1 MAYNYGAPPGF
12 GGGGGG
18 SQPAYG
24 AAPGFGAPPGMAPP
38 GYDTHSPANMNFS
51 QFQPPPNMPANF
63 DPTASV
69 IRMGVD
75 QPDSRR
81 GAGGRGAN
89 TEPLGGSGGGAGGG
103 RGRAGLGSDARAGGG
118 GPRDLERD
126 RAAVRESMMAL
137 QPPTREEVARTI
149 FVGGIVENAPGDEE
163 IETILRCAGKLR
175 RWTRATDADGKRCR
189 FGFAEYED
197 VDSLEAA
204 HEIYKDGA
212 VEVPL
217 LDKTGVAEKDEEGEP
232 KKAKLLVV
240 VDEQSQEYIRTWKSK
255 GREDDDARQFR
266 IDGCKEDLRQCL
278 TTLLNNTAF
287 NSNQQN
293 GATNGNGDTEMAD
306 TNGDAKDGV
315 EVATLPVTLEDELSD
330 IPAEQRAQVASEI
343 RAFRD
348 RSNRRDLERL
358 RREEELEQAERNR
371 SSIAARLNR
380 LASPPPTGPNGAPAG
395 PRAVA
400 GAPAGPKGYRGA
412 QLPNDYVNGV
422 AFTSSNGYNREDE
435 DAEESDEELERR
447 RLAKRNEDLE
457 RQYIDAERKWLNRE
471 RTRSAAI
478 AREKDR
484 EAKEKAEQE
493 REKAALRRRLAE
505 WDDDHE
511 MRVAEEEYYED
522 RSSWLRRRGV
532 FKEKEER
539 ADARDRVDEERD
551 QRNEAEAKGQA
562 DAFLDRMG
570 SQMEG
575 VRSEPAQ
582 QQQPSGAGGFKISL
596 GSAAAKNRA
605 ATTQNST
612 NPAPIRR
619 GLAEVE
625 GLLDDEDDAAAT
637 GRKKPLELKPL
648 TDLSTAPVPSSG
660 EDLTDEEKASA
671 RRALAA
677 EIPTTTPELFAYPV
691 AWRHLT
697 TQILN
702 TQIRPFV
709 EKRVLDSLGVQEEL
723 LVDTVMQGLEGRK
736 EAKAIV
742 DELEPAL
749 EEESEGLVRKVWR
762 LVVFWAEAGR
772 RELV

>member
-1 MAYNYGAPPGF
+1 
-12 GGGGGG
+12 
-18 SQPAYG
+18 
-24 AAPGFGAPPGMAPP
+24 
-38 GYDTHSPANMNFS
+38 
-51 QFQPPPNMPANF
+51 
-63 DPTASV
+63 
-69 IRMGVD
+69 
-75 QPDSRR
+75 
-81 GAGGRGAN
+81 
-89 TEPLGGSGGGAGGG
+89 
-103 RGRAGLGSDARAGGG
+103 
-118 GPRDLERD
+118 
-126 RAAVRESMMAL
+126 
-137 QPPTREEVARTI
+137 
-149 FVGGIVENAPGDEE
+149 
-163 IETILRCAGKLR
+163 
-175 RWTRATDADGKRCR
+175 
-189 FGFAEYED
+189 
-197 VDSLEAA
+197 
-204 HEIYKDGA
+204 
-212 VEVPL
+212 
-217 LDKTGVAEKDEEGEP
+217 
-232 KKAKLLVV
+232 
-240 VDEQSQEYIRTWKSK
+240 
-255 GREDDDARQFR
+255 
-266 IDGCKEDLRQCL
+266 
-278 TTLLNNTAF
+278 
-287 NSNQQN
+287 
-293 GATNGNGDTEMAD
+293 
-306 TNGDAKDGV
+306 
-315 EVATLPVTLEDELSD
+315 
-330 IPAEQRAQVASEI
+330 
-343 RAFRD
+343 
-348 RSNRRDLERL
+348 
-358 RREEELEQAERNR
+358 
-371 SSIAARLNR
+371 
-380 LASPPPTGPNGAPAG
+380 
-395 PRAVA
+395 A

-457 RQYIDAERKWLNRE
+457 RQYADAERKWLNRE

-493 REKAALRRRLAE
+493 RDKAALRRRLAE

-532 FKEKEER
+532 FREKEER
-539 ADARDRVDEERD
+539 GDARDRVDEERD
-551 QRNEAEAKGQA
+551 LRNEAEAKGQA

-582 QQQPSGAGGFKISL
+582 QPPSGAAGGFKISL

-605 ATTQNST
+605 ATTQHST

-648 TDLSTAPVPSSG
+648 TDLSTAPVPNSG

-697 TQILN
+697 SQVLN

-723 LVDTVMQGLEGRK
+723 LVETVMQGLEGRK
-736 EAKAIV
+736 EAKGIV
-742 DELEPAL
+742 EELEPAL

>member
-1 MAYNYGAPPGF
+1 
-12 GGGGGG
+12 
-18 SQPAYG
+18 
-24 AAPGFGAPPGMAPP
+24 
-38 GYDTHSPANMNFS
+38 
-51 QFQPPPNMPANF
+51 
-63 DPTASV
+63 
-69 IRMGVD
+69 
-75 QPDSRR
+75 
-81 GAGGRGAN
+81 
-89 TEPLGGSGGGAGGG
+89 
-103 RGRAGLGSDARAGGG
+103 
-118 GPRDLERD
+118 
-126 RAAVRESMMAL
+126 
-137 QPPTREEVARTI
+137 
-149 FVGGIVENAPGDEE
+149 
-163 IETILRCAGKLR
+163 
-175 RWTRATDADGKRCR
+175 
-189 FGFAEYED
+189 
-197 VDSLEAA
+197 
-204 HEIYKDGA
+204 
-212 VEVPL
+212 
-217 LDKTGVAEKDEEGEP
+217 
-232 KKAKLLVV
+232 
-240 VDEQSQEYIRTWKSK
+240 
-255 GREDDDARQFR
+255 
-266 IDGCKEDLRQCL
+266 
-278 TTLLNNTAF
+278 
-287 NSNQQN
+287 
-293 GATNGNGDTEMAD
+293 
-306 TNGDAKDGV
+306 
-315 EVATLPVTLEDELSD
+315 
-330 IPAEQRAQVASEI
+330 
-343 RAFRD
+343 
-348 RSNRRDLERL
+348 
-358 RREEELEQAERNR
+358 
-371 SSIAARLNR
+371 
-380 LASPPPTGPNGAPAG
+380 
-395 PRAVA
+395 
-400 GAPAGPKGYRGA
+400 PAGPKGYRGA

-435 DAEESDEELERR
+435 NAEESDEELERR

-582 QQQPSGAGGFKISL
+582 QPQAGGAGGFKISL

-709 EKRVLDSLGVQEEL
+709 
-723 LVDTVMQGLEGRK
+723 
-736 EAKAIV
+736 
-742 DELEPAL
+742 
-749 EEESEGLVRKVWR
+749 
-762 LVVFWAEAGR
+762 
-772 RELV
+772 